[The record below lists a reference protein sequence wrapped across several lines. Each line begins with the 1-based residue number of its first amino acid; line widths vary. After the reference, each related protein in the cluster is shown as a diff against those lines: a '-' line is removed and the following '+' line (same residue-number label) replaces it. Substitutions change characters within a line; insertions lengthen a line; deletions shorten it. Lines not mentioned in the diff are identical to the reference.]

1 MPTSAQL
8 LASPRAVGTA
18 GELLWISDQPVPAN
32 VQQALSGRFRL
43 RELSLND
50 SLLKHAESA
59 KLVLIHS
66 SQPAAHIRQLAG
78 LLDELDRSNLLAVL
92 LLNERD
98 WSFQRVIGRH
108 GRFCVAAAAAAPN
121 ILSAHI
127 DSALQLQPAMESL
140 QKEVGRLR
148 TFGTDIGKTMDQM
161 EEEMRLAARLQRDFL
176 PRKFPQVGPLEFS
189 VMFRPA
195 AWVSG
200 DIYSVERLDE
210 THVGAYV
217 ADAVGH
223 GLPAALLTMFIKQ
236 ALPTKRILD
245 NGYQI
250 VPPDQAMLELN
261 RAICE
266 QDLSSCQFCSALYC
280 LIDSRTL
287 EMTYARGGHPEGLLL
302 HADGRMTVLDAAGGL
317 LGIFPEENYE
327 LRRLQLQPGDRLVLH
342 SDGAEDVFRHEG
354 AGGREGFIESVEH
367 LRHLPVNQMAFQL
380 AAKIDSM
387 RGSLHPEDDI
397 TVVLMHVGET
407 GDTQARAR

>member
-1 MPTSAQL
+1 M
-8 LASPRAVGTA
+8 ASPAFTRASSES
-18 GELLWISDQPVPAN
+18 GELLWISDQPLPAN
-32 VQQALSGRFRL
+32 VRQALAGRHSV
-43 RELSLND
+43 RELPLTE

-59 KLVLIHS
+59 PLVLIHS
-66 SQPAAHIRQLAG
+66 SQPSVHVRHLAG
-78 LLDELDRSNLLAVL
+78 LLDELERSNSVGML
-92 LLNERD
+92 LLQERD
-98 WSFQRVIGRH
+98 WSFLRVIGRQ
-108 GRFCVAAAAAAPN
+108 GRFCVAAVEAAPN
-121 ILSAHI
+121 LLAAQIET
-127 DSALQLQPAMESL
+127 ALQLQPAMENL
-140 QKEVGRLR
+140 QKEADRVRALGS
-148 TFGTDIGKTMDQM
+148 DMGKTLDQID
-161 EEEMRLAARLQRDFL
+161 EEMRLAARLQRDFL

-210 THVGAYV
+210 THVGIYV

-236 ALPTKRILD
+236 ALPTKRVLD
-245 NGYQI
+245 TGYQI

-280 LIDSRTL
+280 VIDSRTL

-302 HADGRMTVLDAAGGL
+302 RADGQMISLDAPGGL

-327 LRRLQLQPGDRLVLH
+327 LRRIQLETDDRLILH

-354 AGGREGFIESVEH
+354 GSGRDRFIQAISR
-367 LRHLPVNQMAFQL
+367 LRGLPVDRMSFQL
-380 AAKIDSM
+380 AAVIDGM

-397 TVVLMHVGET
+397 TVVTMHVAPPRT
-407 GDTQARAR
+407 GKTA